1 MYGNAYNFENGKI
14 RQHTEK
20 RKEKDFHRQTVA
32 VKMNALEG
40 SGDPEGGGSVNLT
53 GKNKSRLKSFKSRLF
68 GKISRKEDDSG
79 LKQSQ
84 SESDITLGVDASEE
98 DLSSQGMMGSRAL
111 SHDSIFLLEHS
122 HKDPEPPKVLSQE
135 IIHGNIRALQMK
147 LRQQKMHLGLPPLPM
162 KHPEDLVGSSED
174 DGLPHGPSEL
184 LCGEGS
190 KSISNK
196 ASSQP
201 LSPLPISPAPA
212 PLSSFAT
219 SSGVDFNAPPQF
231 TSLLDNSAA
240 RHRMSI
246 KPKNQRVGAKN
257 KRLITSSGSRPRS
270 ESLNNLE
277 RSSTKREEDEGL
289 ALVKEIP
296 RARSYSSQVL
306 HPGERLTASYI
317 KSNLP
322 VSHVMSLQGA
332 GDSKQAENEHERS
345 ILSTSPHGPSL
356 NELTPIESPVST
368 MGHESK
374 KESKCLPK
382 SDEAQTTKPP
392 SPVVPIDRK
401 GSEELCS
408 SKLVKNS
415 QSNLAPNVNP
425 TVKTNVTTTQKP
437 SIMQDE
443 KKSNEVIQNKMDTLS
458 KYGVQN
464 AVTIEN
470 RQSKDQH
477 LASTQAP
484 ANVICGVNLRPSSL
498 RRNAPSTDEKSETK
512 TLQPVTTVLA
522 VGQEDHSQTESTKW
536 KRPVSGSFHFTVS
549 SDKYQER
556 PRTASFTGV
565 VGQAR
570 LKKEPPCPAK
580 PSLNSKIQDQLSS
593 QAEKRRQDTCADLPP
608 ESKMEEMA
616 ATNPMVPTKFT
627 NLPVNPP
634 QSRDV
639 EESQNN
645 EMQETGVEAREK
657 EVQEGVEE
665 AEEAGE
671 DVTEDVEEENKRE
684 ATNAFGVKLR
694 STSLSPK
701 FRLEKSQN
709 DRVKPLASQSDST
722 SCKEPEDQHTSTGC
736 FRVDTKLKNPPLQTK
751 EPSTS
756 TFVVSSS
763 SQPKSVCKD
772 QGRGGFLL
780 RQAEPPQLSS
790 SPSKATKIV
799 PSLPKEGIDL
809 SPKETSAVSSQE
821 NTPTSSASEVSWME
835 MAREKTRS
843 LQQLFAS
850 RLSDFPGLQ
859 TTTRPTT
866 LNTAPPQ
873 TQTQKSTSQVN
884 ARITQ
889 NITSQQIATQPSLR
903 QTSGRSSQL
912 TTQFPPLQTHIR
924 TTTTSQTS
932 TIQICT
938 NPTQTATSQL
948 QVDSTSELQFE
959 SKIQICNST
968 TKLVQS
974 TVTCKSNIQST
985 THTVNT
991 VKQLSSHPWTPQ
1003 TPPIQ
1008 QSSSLHT
1015 GPLQAPQTSVQSILH
1030 PIPPPAYTHL
1040 SSSPKL
1046 ASHLVSPQSANAVS
1060 QDQPQKEGVISGK
1073 ADMASEPQGKG
1084 NGLEDGRPMW
1094 AAGLGIKTSLVQRW
1108 ESQTTA
1114 AAKAGEQT
1122 ATTESRTTPQS
1133 TVPLRPISKVTGTD
1147 TGLDLR
1153 ASVSS
1158 VPMRM
1163 AEREDKWQKKS
1174 MSPSSSS
1181 PSSSLSSS
1189 PLQSGHDS
1197 SQPSWMELAKRK
1209 SMAWSDKT
1217 MD

>member
-1 MYGNAYNFENGKI
+1 
-14 RQHTEK
+14 
-20 RKEKDFHRQTVA
+20 
-32 VKMNALEG
+32 MNALEG
-40 SGDPEGGGSVNLT
+40 SGDPEGGGSVDLT
-53 GKNKSRLKSFKSRLF
+53 GKNKSTLKSFKSRLF
-68 GKISRKEDDSG
+68 GKTRGKDDDSG
-79 LKQSQ
+79 LKQSH
-84 SESDITLGVDASEE
+84 SESNITLGVDGSED
-98 DLSSQGMMGSRAL
+98 DLYSKGMMGSRAL

-135 IIHGNIRALQMK
+135 NIHGNIRALQMK

-162 KHPEDLVGSSED
+162 KRPEDLVGSSED
-174 DGLPHGPSEL
+174 DGLPRGPSEM
-184 LCGEGS
+184 LCGKGS
-190 KSISNK
+190 KSKSNK
-196 ASSQP
+196 ASSKP

-219 SSGVDFNAPPQF
+219 SSGVDFNAPPHF
-231 TSLLDNSAA
+231 NSLLDSSAA

-246 KPKNQRVGAKN
+246 KPKNQRAGAKN
-257 KRLITSSGSRPRS
+257 KRLITSSVSRPRS

-277 RSSTKREEDEGL
+277 HSLTEREENDGL
-289 ALVKEIP
+289 ALVIEKP

-306 HPGERLTASYI
+306 HLGERLTASHI
-317 KSNLP
+317 KSVLP
-322 VSHVMSLQGA
+322 VSHVMSLRGA

-345 ILSTSPHGPSL
+345 ILSTYPHGPSL
-356 NELTPIESPVST
+356 KEITPIESPVST
-368 MGHESK
+368 MGHEPK
-374 KESKCLPK
+374 KENKCIPN
-382 SDEAQTTKPP
+382 SDEAQAAKPP

-401 GSEELCS
+401 GSEEFSC

-415 QSNLAPNVNP
+415 QSNLMPNVKP
-425 TVKTNVTTTQKP
+425 TVRTSVTTIQRTSVMK
-437 SIMQDE
+437 DE
-443 KKSNEVIQNKMDTLS
+443 KSSKEVIQNKMDTLS

-464 AVTIEN
+464 AVSIEN
-470 RQSKDQH
+470 SQSKVQN

-484 ANVICGVNLRPSSL
+484 ANMICGVNLIPSSL
-498 RRNAPSTDEKSETK
+498 RRNVPSTDEKNETK

-522 VGQEDHSQTESTKW
+522 VGQEDHSQTESTKR
-536 KRPVSGSFHFTVS
+536 KRPVSGSFHFIVS
-549 SDKYQER
+549 SDKNQER

-580 PSLNSKIQDQLSS
+580 PSLNSKIQEQLRS
-593 QAEKRRQDTCADLPP
+593 QAEKRRKDLCADLPP
-608 ESKMEEMA
+608 ESKMEEIA
-616 ATNPMVPTKFT
+616 ATNPVVPTKFT

-634 QSRDV
+634 QARDV
-639 EESQNN
+639 EESKDN
-645 EMQETGVEAREK
+645 ELQETVVQAREE

-671 DVTEDVEEENKRE
+671 GVTEKVEEENKKE

-694 STSLSPK
+694 STSLSTK
-701 FRLEKSQN
+701 FRLDKSQN
-709 DRVKPLASQSDST
+709 DRIKPLASQSDST

-751 EPSTS
+751 EPS
-756 TFVVSSS
+756 SSPS
-763 SQPKSVCKD
+763 KTVCKD

-790 SPSKATKIV
+790 SPSKATKTV

-843 LQQLFAS
+843 LQQLFTS
-850 RLSDFPGLQ
+850 RLPDFPGLQ
-859 TTTRPTT
+859 TTIRPTT
-866 LNTAPPQ
+866 LNTTLPE
-873 TQTQKSTSQVN
+873 TQTQISTSQIN

-889 NITSQQIATQPSLR
+889 NITSQQIATQSSLR

-912 TTQFPPLQTHIR
+912 TTQFPPLQNHTR
-924 TTTTSQTS
+924 TTTTSHTS

-959 SKIQICNST
+959 SKTQICNST

-974 TVTCKSNIQST
+974 TVTCKSNTQST

-1008 QSSSLHT
+1008 QSSSLRT

-1030 PIPPPAYTHL
+1030 PTPTPSYTHL

-1046 ASHLVSPQSANAVS
+1046 ASHLVSPQSANTIS
-1060 QDQPQKEGVISGK
+1060 QDQLQKEGVISGK
-1073 ADMASEPQGKG
+1073 ADMASEPQAKE

-1122 ATTESRTTPQS
+1122 ATTESQTTPQS

-1147 TGLDLR
+1147 TGLELR

-1158 VPMRM
+1158 VPIRM

-1174 MSPSSSS
+1174 VPPSSSS

-1189 PLQSGHDS
+1189 PLQSGNDS

-1209 SMAWSDKT
+1209 SMAWSDKS